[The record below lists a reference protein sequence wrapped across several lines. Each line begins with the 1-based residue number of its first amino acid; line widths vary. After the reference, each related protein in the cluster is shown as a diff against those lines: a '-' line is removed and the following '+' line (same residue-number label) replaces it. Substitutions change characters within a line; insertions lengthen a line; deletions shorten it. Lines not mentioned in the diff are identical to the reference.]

1 MHYETRVFAIDVLAC
16 PRCGGRLTATAAVVD
31 RDEIAALLHGAR
43 GPPRPSPRGQ
53 LELLA

>member
-16 PRCGGRLTATAAVVD
+16 RRCGGRLAATAAVVD